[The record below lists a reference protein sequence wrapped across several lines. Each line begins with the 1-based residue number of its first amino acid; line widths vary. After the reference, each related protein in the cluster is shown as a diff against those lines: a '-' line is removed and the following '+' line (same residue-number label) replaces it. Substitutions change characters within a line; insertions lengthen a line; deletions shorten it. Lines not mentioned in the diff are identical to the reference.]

1 MDSRGLD
8 RIGSSWFTLG
18 VMTTVTIPSRAALV
32 TGCSTGIGRS
42 TALALH
48 RAGWPVYATARRPES
63 LRELADAGMVTLAL
77 DVTDESSMQ
86 AAVDR
91 VETDHGAVGV
101 LVNNA
106 GYALQG
112 PVETTSISEAR
123 AQFETNFFGL
133 VRLTQLALPGMR
145 AQGWGRVVNVSS
157 MGGRFTFPG
166 GGFYHAS
173 KHAVE
178 AMSDALRYE
187 VAPFGV
193 AVVIVEPGPVSSAF
207 GDTAVG
213 TIGAAPEV
221 DEDNGDDAY
230 EGFRHA
236 LAARYAQAYDGTRMR
251 LASSPDT
258 VAGVIVR
265 AVRVRRPRTRY
276 TVGPVAKTLIGLRRF
291 APSPLFDAVI
301 RNSFPVPEATPV
313 SHRSP

>member
-1 MDSRGLD
+1 
-8 RIGSSWFTLG
+8 
-18 VMTTVTIPSRAALV
+18 LV
-32 TGCSTGIGRS
+32 TGCSTGIGRA

-48 RAGWPVYATARRPES
+48 RAGLPVYASARRPES
-63 LRELADAGMVTLAL
+63 LRELAAAGLTTLTL

-91 VETDHGAVGV
+91 VLTDHGAVGV

-112 PVETTSISEAR
+112 PVETTPLDDAR
-123 AQFETNFFGL
+123 AQFETNVFGM

-178 AMSDALRYE
+178 AVSDALRYE
-187 VAPFGV
+187 VGPFGV
-193 AVVIVEPGPVSSAF
+193 AVVLVEPGPVSTAF

-213 TIGAAPEV
+213 TIDAAPGKVPGEG
-221 DEDNGDDAY
+221 EDAY
-230 EGFRHA
+230 EEFRRA
-236 LAARYAQAYDGTRMR
+236 LAVRYAQAYDGSRMR
-251 LASSPDT
+251 LASSPDA
-258 VAGVIVR
+258 VATVIVR
-265 AVRVRRPRTRY
+265 AVRVRRPRARY
-276 TVGPVAKTLIGLRRF
+276 TVGPVAKTMIGLRRF
-291 APSPLFDAVI
+291 APSPVFDAVI
-301 RNSFPVPEATPV
+301 RNSFPVPEPGQD

>member
-1 MDSRGLD
+1 
-8 RIGSSWFTLG
+8 
-18 VMTTVTIPSRAALV
+18 MTTPLPRSRATLV

-48 RAGWPVYATARRPES
+48 RAGLPVYASARRQES
-63 LRELADAGMVTLAL
+63 LLELSDAGLTTLAL

-91 VETDHGAVGV
+91 ILTDHGAVGV

-112 PVETTSISEAR
+112 PVETTPLGDAR
-123 AQFETNFFGL
+123 AQFETNVFGL
-133 VRLTQLALPGMR
+133 VRLTQLVLPGMR
-145 AQGWGRVVNVSS
+145 AQGWGRVVSVSS

-178 AMSDALRYE
+178 AVSDALRYE

-193 AVVIVEPGPVSSAF
+193 AVVLVEPGPVSTAF

-213 TIGAAPEV
+213 TIDAAPEAA
-221 DEDNGDDAY
+221 EDKTDDAY
-230 EGFRHA
+230 EGFRQA
-236 LAARYAQAYDGTRMR
+236 LAARYARAYDGGRMR
-251 LASSPDT
+251 LASSPET
-258 VAGVIVR
+258 VAGVILR
-265 AVRVRRPRTRY
+265 AVRVRRPHSRY
-276 TVGPVAKTLIGLRRF
+276 TVGPVAKSMIALRRF

-301 RNSFPVPEATPV
+301 RSSFPVPQPGPD
-313 SHRSP
+313 SRRSP

>member
-1 MDSRGLD
+1 
-8 RIGSSWFTLG
+8 
-18 VMTTVTIPSRAALV
+18 MTTPKPRSRAALV

-48 RAGWPVYATARRPES
+48 RAGLPVYATARNPES
-63 LRELADAGMVTLAL
+63 LRELASAGLTTLAL

-91 VETDHGAVGV
+91 VLTDHGGVGV

-112 PVETTSISEAR
+112 PVETTPLGEAR
-123 AQFETNFFGL
+123 AQFETNVFGM

-178 AMSDALRYE
+178 AVSDALRYE

-193 AVVIVEPGPVSSAF
+193 AVVLVEPGPVSTAF

-213 TIGAAPEV
+213 TIDSAPDAAPT
-221 DEDNGDDAY
+221 DGDDAY
-230 EGFRHA
+230 AGFRRA
-236 LAARYAQAYDGTRMR
+236 LAVRYAQAYDGSRMR
-251 LASSPDT
+251 LASSPDA
-258 VAGVIVR
+258 VAAVIVR
-265 AVRVRRPRTRY
+265 AVRVRRPRSRY
-276 TVGPVAKTLIGLRRF
+276 TVGPVAKTMIGLRRF
-291 APSPLFDAVI
+291 APSPVFDAVI
-301 RNSFPVPEATPV
+301 RSSFPVPEPRQV
-313 SHRSP
+313 SHRTP

>member
-1 MDSRGLD
+1 
-8 RIGSSWFTLG
+8 
-18 VMTTVTIPSRAALV
+18 MTTPMPGSGAALV
-32 TGCSTGIGRS
+32 TGCSSGIGRS

-48 RAGWPVYATARRPES
+48 RAGLPVYASARRPES
-63 LRELADAGMVTLAL
+63 LHELAAAGLTTLAL
-77 DVTDESSMQ
+77 DVTDEPSMQ

-91 VETDHGAVGV
+91 ILTDHGAVGV

-112 PVETTSISEAR
+112 PVETTPLNEAR
-123 AQFETNFFGL
+123 AQFETNVFGM

-145 AQGWGRVVNVSS
+145 AQGWGRVVNMSS

-178 AMSDALRYE
+178 AVSDALRYE

-193 AVVIVEPGPVSSAF
+193 AVVLVEPGPVTSAF

-213 TIGAAPEV
+213 TIDTAPGEAG
-221 DEDNGDDAY
+221 DNGEDAY
-230 EGFRHA
+230 AAFRRA
-236 LAARYAQAYDGTRMR
+236 LAARYAQAYDGSRMR
-251 LASSPDT
+251 LASSPDD
-258 VAGVIVR
+258 VAAVIVR

-291 APSPLFDAVI
+291 TPSPVFDAVI
-301 RNSFPVPEATPV
+301 RRSFPVPEPGPV

>member
-1 MDSRGLD
+1 
-8 RIGSSWFTLG
+8 
-18 VMTTVTIPSRAALV
+18 MTASNALSRAALV

-48 RAGWPVYATARRPES
+48 RAGLPVYATARRPES
-63 LRELADAGMVTLAL
+63 LRELAESGLTTLAL

-91 VETDHGAVGV
+91 VEADHGAVGV

-112 PVETTSISEAR
+112 PVETTPMSDGR
-123 AQFETNFFGL
+123 AQFETNVFGL
-133 VRLTQLALPGMR
+133 VRLTQLALPAMR

-178 AMSDALRYE
+178 ALSDALRYE
-187 VAPFGV
+187 LAPFGV
-193 AVVIVEPGPVSSAF
+193 AVVLVEPGPVSSAF
-207 GDTAVG
+207 GDTAVA
-213 TIGAAPEV
+213 TIDAAPGAGA
-221 DEDNGDDAY
+221 DNGDDAY
-230 EGFRHA
+230 AGFRRA
-236 LAARYAQAYDGTRMR
+236 LAARYAQAYDGSRMR
-251 LASSPDT
+251 LASSPDA

-265 AVRVRRPRTRY
+265 AVRVRRPRARY
-276 TVGPVAKTLIGLRRF
+276 TVGPVAKAMIGMRRF

-301 RNSFPVPEATPV
+301 RSSFPVPEPGRV
-313 SHRSP
+313 SHRAS

>member
-1 MDSRGLD
+1 
-8 RIGSSWFTLG
+8 
-18 VMTTVTIPSRAALV
+18 MTTPRPRSQAALV
-32 TGCSTGIGRS
+32 TGCSTGIGRA

-48 RAGWPVYATARRPES
+48 RAGLPVYASARRRES
-63 LRELADAGMVTLAL
+63 LRDLAAAGLTTLAL
-77 DVTDESSMQ
+77 DVTDETSMR

-91 VETDHGAVGV
+91 VLTDHGAVGV

-112 PVETTSISEAR
+112 PVETTPLRDAR
-123 AQFETNFFGL
+123 AQFETNVFGM
-133 VRLTQLALPGMR
+133 VRLIQLALPGMR
-145 AQGWGRVVNVSS
+145 AQGWGRIVNVSS

-178 AMSDALRYE
+178 AVSDALRYE

-193 AVVIVEPGPVSSAF
+193 AVVLVEPGPVSTAF

-213 TIGAAPEV
+213 TIDAAS
-221 DEDNGDDAY
+221 DEGEDAY
-230 EGFRHA
+230 AGFRRA
-236 LAARYAQAYDGTRMR
+236 LAVRYAQAYDGSRMR
-251 LASSPDT
+251 LASSPDA

-276 TVGPVAKTLIGLRRF
+276 TVGPVAKTMIGLRRF
-291 APSPLFDAVI
+291 APSPVFDAVI
-301 RNSFPVPEATPV
+301 RSSFPVPEPGQV
-313 SHRSP
+313 SHGSP